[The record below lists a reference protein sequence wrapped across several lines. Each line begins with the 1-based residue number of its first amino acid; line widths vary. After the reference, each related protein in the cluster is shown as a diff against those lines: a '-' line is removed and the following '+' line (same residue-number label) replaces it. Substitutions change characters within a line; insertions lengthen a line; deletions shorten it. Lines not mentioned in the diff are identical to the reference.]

1 MTWAMNGFSLSHF
14 TKETVMYRFALAFGL
29 MMSALMGAAHADESA
44 VAAAIED
51 YMGFTEYG
59 SGAILPEQIPEEAWK
74 NIVVIDARAADQF
87 AREHIPGAVNIEWR
101 HAPQRRHEIPRDR
114 MVVMYCNIG
123 VLSTQSVFALRLMGW
138 DNVLVLGGGIEGWKA
153 KGGLKANA
161 LAAAK
166 R

>member
-1 MTWAMNGFSLSHF
+1 MQHALVALGLVLLSLVGSVRA
-14 TKETVMYRFALAFGL
+14 E
-29 MMSALMGAAHADESA
+29 ESA

-51 YMGFTEYG
+51 YMGFTEYS

-74 NIVVIDARAADQF
+74 NIFVIDARAADQY

-101 HAPQRRHEIPRDR
+101 QAPSRRHEIPRDR

-123 VLSTQSVFALRLMGW
+123 VLSTQSVFALRLLGW